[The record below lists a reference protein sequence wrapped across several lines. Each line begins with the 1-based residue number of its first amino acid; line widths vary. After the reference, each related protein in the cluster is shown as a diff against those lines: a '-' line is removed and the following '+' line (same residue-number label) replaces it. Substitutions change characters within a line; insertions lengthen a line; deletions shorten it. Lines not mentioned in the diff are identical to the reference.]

1 MTALPEDLRGD
12 GPCANCGTRDN
23 IVWFTD
29 NVLWND
35 VVLNDPEA
43 MDKILCIPC
52 FVKLADEKGFH
63 ITGWLLTPEWHWETK
78 AERAHRRELE
88 AS

>member
-52 FVKLADEKGFH
+52 FVKETDQRGWH
-63 ITGWLLTPEWHWETK
+63 VTGWRLIPEFHYETK
-78 AERAHRRELE
+78 DEAAARRFQAE
-88 AS
+88 